1 MGGMMMGP
9 MKTPFVRIALP
20 ILFTGVITIVLSY
33 CFMLK
38 GISWHNSI
46 AAEGSSNQR
55 TPSVSVDLQT
65 DQRWAQMKFTVCA
78 LLKTSIRAQSVIEW
92 QSWTGL
98 NHPGPSGHYINPRPD

>member
-38 GISWHNSI
+38 GISWHNSM
-46 AAEGSSNQR
+46 AAEAGSNQR
-55 TPSVSVDLQT
+55 SPTSVDLQT
-65 DQRWAQMKFTVCA
+65 DQRWVQMQMYLMRSVCQPQD
-78 LLKTSIRAQSVIEW
+78 LH
-92 QSWTGL
+92 SW
-98 NHPGPSGHYINPRPD
+98 PVCF